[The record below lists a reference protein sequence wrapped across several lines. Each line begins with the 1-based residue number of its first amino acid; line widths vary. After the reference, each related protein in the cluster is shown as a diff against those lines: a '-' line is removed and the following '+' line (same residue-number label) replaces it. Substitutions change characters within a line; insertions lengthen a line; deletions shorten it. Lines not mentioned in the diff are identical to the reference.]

1 MIERQPLGRT
11 GHASTRIIF
20 GGAALRSA
28 PQGEADQVLELLLE
42 HAINHID
49 VAPSYGDAELRIGP
63 WMERCR
69 SDFFLATKTLERTR
83 DEAWAE
89 LNRSLERL
97 RVQHLDLWQMHNL
110 TNPDEWEVAMGPDGV
125 LQAAIEARE
134 QGLVRFLGV
143 TGHGFTAPAMH
154 RRSVERFDFDSVLLP
169 YNYVMMQTPQY
180 ASDFEALTNLCR
192 ERQVA
197 VQTIKAIARRP
208 WGDQPRSHGTW
219 YQPLDTQT
227 DIDTAVHWVLAQSD
241 VFLVTA
247 SDTQLLPRILDA
259 ATRFRTAPSDRQ
271 VSNLTT
277 KTQMLPIFDGSQ
289 ALW

>member
-1 MIERQPLGRT
+1 MIEKLPFGHT

-28 PQGEADQVLELLLE
+28 TQGEADPILELLLK
-42 HAINHID
+42 HGINHID
-49 VAPSYGDAELRIGP
+49 TAPLYGDSELRIGP
-63 WMERCR
+63 WMERFR
-69 SDFFLATKTLERTR
+69 SDFFLATKTHERTH

-97 RVQHLDLWQMHNL
+97 RVEQVDLWQMHNL
-110 TNPDEWEVAMGPDGV
+110 TDPSEWEVAMGPNGA
-125 LQAAIEARE
+125 LQAALEARE
-134 QGLVRFLGV
+134 QGLVRFVGV

-154 RRSVERFDFDSVLLP
+154 ARSLEEFDFDSVLLP
-169 YNYVMMQTPQY
+169 CNYVMAQTPQY
-180 ASDFEALTNLCR
+180 AADFEALLYLCR

-208 WGDQPRSHGTW
+208 WEDQPRTHDTW
-219 YQPLDTQT
+219 YQPLESQT
-227 DIDTAVHWVLAQSD
+227 DIDTAVHWVLGQPD

-247 SDTQLLPRILDA
+247 SDMQLLPKILDA
-259 ATRFRTAPSDRQ
+259 AERLRVAPAGQHVSDAAAR
-271 VSNLTT
+271 LL
-277 KTQMLPIFDGSQ
+277 MMPIFNGPQ